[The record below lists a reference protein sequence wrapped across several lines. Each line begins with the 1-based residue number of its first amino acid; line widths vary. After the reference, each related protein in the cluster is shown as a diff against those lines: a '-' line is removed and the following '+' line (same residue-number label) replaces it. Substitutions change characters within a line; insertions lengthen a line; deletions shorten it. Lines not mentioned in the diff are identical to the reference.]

1 MKVGVLTSSRAD
13 FGIYLPLLKLLK
25 EDSFF
30 NLEIIAFGTHLS
42 QKHGYTISEI
52 NNYGFTK
59 ITEIDTL
66 PASDSAENISKSI
79 GQTIKVFSSFWEN
92 NKFDLVICLGD
103 RFEMFAAVSSGTP
116 FNIKFAHI
124 HAGETTL
131 GAIDNGYRHSISL
144 FSDILFVS
152 TNEYQKR
159 ADNLVDGSA
168 NVYNVGA
175 LSIDNLYDTA
185 LYSKKEFLKEFNIDL
200 TKPTILSTFHPET
213 VNFQKNAI
221 YIDELL
227 STFDVLLDSYQ
238 IVITLPNIDTMG
250 ELIRDKIHAYKKIN
264 NRLIVIESFGM
275 KGYLSCMKHCSLL
288 LGNSSSGFVE
298 ASFFSKPVINL
309 GERQRGRIITNN
321 IFNTKII
328 KSEIIETIRAIESLG
343 KLEKN
348 VIYGDGKSA
357 HRIKKIIKDSYGNN

>member
-1 MKVGVLTSSRAD
+1 MKIGVLTSSRAD
-13 FGIYLPLLKLLK
+13 FGIYIPLLKLLK

-42 QKHGYTISEI
+42 EKHGKT
-52 NNYGFTK
+52 
-59 ITEIDTL
+59 ITEIEQYKFHKIHKIEAL
-66 PASDSAENISKSI
+66 PYSDSAQDISKSI
-79 GQTIKVFSSFWEN
+79 GETISKFSDFWEN
-92 NKFDLVICLGD
+92 NKYDLIISLGD
-103 RFEMFAAVSSGTP
+103 RYEMFAAVSSGST

-152 TNEYQKR
+152 TNEYQER
-159 ADNLVDGSA
+159 ANNLVNGSA
-168 NVYNVGA
+168 SVYNVGA
-175 LSIDNLYDTA
+175 LSIDNLYDTV
-185 LYSKKEFLKEFNIDL
+185 LYSKEEFLKEFNIDL

-213 VNFQKNAI
+213 VNFQNNEF

-227 STFDVLLDSYQ
+227 STFNVLLNSYQ

-264 NRLIVIESFGM
+264 NKLIVIESFGM
-275 KGYLSCMKHCSLL
+275 KGYLSCMKHCCLL

-298 ASFFSKPVINL
+298 ASFFSKPVVNL

-328 KSEIIETIRAIESLG
+328 KSEIIETIRAVESLG

-357 HRIKKIIKDSYGNN
+357 HRIKKIIKDSYGKK